1 MYSGIPHSNHLT
13 INKIEEVARHGF
25 VTCKHCGK
33 STSKPREVQQFE
45 NKKFHYG
52 YCKHKEVQYNNIPDD
67 IFEEVFLYRN
77 VRTEAIKIILPV
89 QEFLNEATQQMFK
102 AGLQLGLK
110 KYYKGNPDHV
120 AFEFYSEFNK
130 ANDRFDRYLIMYDT
144 VPGGTGY
151 LQKLFDPKEFTNLLN
166 EAYNA
171 IRDCSCKESGKD
183 GCYRCILSYG
193 NQYIREELS
202 RESAEELFG
211 KIVSSANDWEE
222 INQGISSLTK
232 TGMIEESELELK
244 YIYAIKK
251 YIERQSNPKYSFQE
265 FKENGKNT
273 YRIGLPIID
282 GKITYLIRPQVNLGQ
297 KDLLEVDT
305 RTDFYIKCIQ
315 LERNGEVIDDLDE
328 LNAYKDVAIYLDGYT
343 YHASEKYMR
352 FYKDLVIR
360 DSINA
365 TPNISSW
372 SLSWADVIAFESE
385 TDENKIDEL
394 FVTKNSYAKSIK
406 LLKSLPAAS
415 ILKSELLET
424 KNSIE
429 RLLWYLM
436 NSNSYYLEAEIGLLV
451 LSFQENFGS
460 KSYSTL
466 NAEKFVNGDI
476 SIATESTNGDSYLM
490 SDLTQANELFKL
502 RIMGKL
508 RNFNVISKFQI
519 ERLNSIDKTM
529 WERFLRIYSLLKLIK

>member
-1 MYSGIPHSNHLT
+1 
-13 INKIEEVARHGF
+13 
-25 VTCKHCGK
+25 
-33 STSKPREVQQFE
+33 
-45 NKKFHYG
+45 
-52 YCKHKEVQYNNIPDD
+52 
-67 IFEEVFLYRN
+67 
-77 VRTEAIKIILPV
+77 
-89 QEFLNEATQQMFK
+89 MFK

-130 ANDRFDRYLIMYDT
+130 ANERFDRYLIMYDT

-151 LQKLFDPKEFTNLLN
+151 LQKLFDPKEFTSLLN
-166 EAYNA
+166 EAYIA
-171 IRDCSCKESGKD
+171 IRDCSCKHSGKD
-183 GCYRCILSYG
+183 GCYRCILSYS
-193 NQYIREELS
+193 NQYIRADLS

-244 YIYAIKK
+244 FIYAIKK
-251 YIERQSNPKYSFQE
+251 YIDSQSNSKYSFQE

-273 YRIGLPIID
+273 YRIGLPIKD

-297 KDLLEVDT
+297 KDLLGVDT

-315 LERNGEVIDDLDE
+315 LERNGELIDDLNE
-328 LNAYKDVAIYLDGYT
+328 LNAFKDVAIYLDGYT
-343 YHASEKYMR
+343 YHASEKHMR
-352 FYKDLVIR
+352 FYSDLVIR
-360 DSINA
+360 DSINT

-372 SLSWADVIAFESE
+372 SLSWTDVITFEAE

-394 FVTKNSYAKSIK
+394 FVAKNSYAKSIK

-415 ILKSELLET
+415 ILTAGLLET

-436 NSNSYYLEAEIGLLV
+436 NSNSIHLEAEIGLLI
-451 LSFQENFGS
+451 LSFQESFGM
-460 KSYSTL
+460 KSYSVL
-466 NAEKFVNGDI
+466 NAEKFVDGEINI
-476 SIATESTNGDSYLM
+476 ETENTCSDSYLL

-502 RIMGKL
+502 RILGKL
-508 RNFNVISKFQI
+508 KNFNVVSNFDI
-519 ERLNSIDKTM
+519 EKLDSIDKAI
-529 WERFLRIYSLLKLIK
+529 WERFLRLYSLIKLIK